1 MNYTLIINQLEKNK
15 TLFYQIF
22 KDVTPEAYRWKP
34 SEDKWCLLE
43 VICHLYD
50 EEREDFRTR
59 TKSTLMTP
67 EKTLPMFDPVAWVTE
82 RNYIGQDYEYKLS
95 QFLWERTQSIN
106 WLKSLENPN
115 WQNAFQHPTLG
126 PLTAHHFLSNW
137 LAHDYLHIRQAT
149 KLKYDYLKVLTKNDL
164 SYAGNWVL

>member
-1 MNYTLIINQLEKNK
+1 MCIRDR
-15 TLFYQIF
+15 IF

-50 EEREDFRTR
+50 EEREDFRIR
-59 TKSTLMTP
+59 TKSTLETP
-67 EKTLPMFDPVAWVTE
+67 EKALPMFDPVAWVTE